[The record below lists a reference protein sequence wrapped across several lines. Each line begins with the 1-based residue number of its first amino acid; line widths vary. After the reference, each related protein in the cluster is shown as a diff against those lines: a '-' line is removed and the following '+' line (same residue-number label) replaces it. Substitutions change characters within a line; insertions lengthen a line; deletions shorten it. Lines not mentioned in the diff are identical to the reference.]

1 MLATLLFYRLEKQA
15 EVCPEQG
22 LTVGGRTGTRDGLQ
36 NHVLPTPVQPGKRK
50 RASPSSDS
58 T

>member
-36 NHVLPTPVQPGKRK
+36 NHVLPTPVQPGKR
-50 RASPSSDS
+50 
-58 T
+58 